1 MRIASFWAKGYRSL
15 RDVRV
20 DDLGAFNVF
29 YGPNGSGKSNL
40 LEGLRALFDLVTVI
54 AATEILEVTSAASS
68 AVSAGLVR
76 KGDICAHD
84 PSRVIVLGARLVGLP
99 TENLM
104 LTLTGLSPATELVL
118 EVTFDLTLEH
128 QPKLALSMLESRG
141 KDLRFLWSQPQS
153 PPAPQRERHEWTQR
167 RDRMRAML
175 IALSTDAYTLVS
187 AYRQPRY
194 EKTAAPPEEE
204 DVVAWHLREGRLKSA
219 LLAAQLS
226 PSHEVRRKLAAF
238 RGLLAGEPLHRP
250 PFAPVQDP
258 RTGEIDLREL
268 LPEPNPEGRD
278 ISIDLAGLG
287 IAQIYAILA
296 ETMLL
301 RASSVGIE
309 EPEAHLHAPTSGRAL
324 RQLLVRLVE
333 ERHIDQLF
341 IATHSNL
348 FDLDPAGYYDVSLE
362 DGCTV
367 VERAELTRID
377 REHLY
382 EPGPAKRALEHLLQY
397 APEDEVVFRR
407 PDGAGVTA
415 KEMLRLLQEDDA
427 VALHFL
433 QDVHGA
439 AVRMV
444 KVQAKKRQ
452 AG

>member
-20 DDLGAFNVF
+20 DDLGGYNVF

-40 LEGLRALFDLVTVI
+40 LDALRTLFRL
-54 AATEILEVTSAASS
+54 AAVMAETKEISSIDGAAR
-68 AVSAGLVR
+68 AIDTGIIR
-76 KGDICAHD
+76 RRDIC
-84 PSRVIVLGARLVGLP
+84 SRDTSRSIVLGARLTAPPAESLMPTGPLP
-99 TENLM
+99 
-104 LTLTGLSPATELVL
+104 AAELVL
-118 EVTFDLTLEH
+118 EVTLDW
-128 QPKLALSMLESRG
+128 MLESEPNLSFSVLDSG
-141 KDLRFLWSQPQS
+141 GDDLRSLWS
-153 PPAPQRERHEWTQR
+153 PPPPPPGHGQAYGYQLRQRDQL
-167 RDRMRAML
+167 RALL
-175 IALSTDAYTLVS
+175 IELSTRAYALVS
-187 AYRQPRY
+187 ADRKPRY
-194 EKTAAPPEEE
+194 EKSAATPEGE
-204 DVVAWHLREGRLKSA
+204 DIVAWHLRAGNLKSA

-226 PSHEVRRKLAAF
+226 PNHEVRHKLAAF
-238 RGLLAGEPLHRP
+238 RALLAGEPLHRP

-278 ISIDLAGLG
+278 VSIDLAGLG
-287 IAQIYAILA
+287 VAQIYAILA
-296 ETMLL
+296 QAMLL
-301 RASSVGIE
+301 GARAVGIE
-309 EPEAHLHAPTSGRAL
+309 EPEAHLHAPTSGRHL

-348 FDLDPAGYYDVSLE
+348 FDLDPTGYYDVSLK

-367 VERAELTRID
+367 VERAELSRID

-382 EPGPAKRALEHLLQY
+382 EPGPAKHALAHLLQY

-415 KEMLRLLQEDDA
+415 KEMLSLLQEDDE

-452 AG
+452 GG